1 LSSWS
6 AKIQRRRVYHQ
17 NAFMFLLIL
26 SNPVIATQNTDTL
39 PNRAQ
44 TEQLSAT
51 LLCIVLDIIAD
62 NPNLIHGSAGSC

>member
-1 LSSWS
+1 
-6 AKIQRRRVYHQ
+6 
-17 NAFMFLLIL
+17 MFLLIL
-26 SNPVIATQNTDTL
+26 RNPVIATQNTDTL

-44 TEQLSAT
+44 AEQLSAT